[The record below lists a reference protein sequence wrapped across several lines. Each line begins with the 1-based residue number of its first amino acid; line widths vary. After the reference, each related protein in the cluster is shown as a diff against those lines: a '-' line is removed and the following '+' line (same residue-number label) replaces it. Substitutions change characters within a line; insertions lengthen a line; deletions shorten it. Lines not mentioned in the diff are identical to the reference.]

1 MKTKLLNLIRVCKNR
16 RELSRK
22 AKVGLSTINNWLYEG
37 IEPTISNAE
46 KVLDA
51 LGYEIVIKEK
61 NH

>member
-37 IEPTISNAE
+37 KDTTSSNE
-46 KVLDA
+46 VKVQDA
-51 LGYEIVIKEK
+51 LGY
-61 NH
+61 